1 MSCGAPPG
9 LSLRSIPPGPLWSVQ
24 RPAGPAAASERVVV
38 LAQPLGSL
46 LERGRAFRRAPRRR
60 AAYEAVEALG
70 GSAPVRHLVDQL
82 KLSPAVLD
90 GLVQQGLAR
99 VERVA
104 AVRDPFA
111 GLSSPPPPVLTEA
124 QRRGGGPAPP
134 RRPAV
139 ARA

>member
-1 MSCGAPPG
+1 MIRRPP
-9 LSLRSIPPGPLWSVQ
+9 RSTLFPYTTLFRS
-24 RPAGPAAASERVVV
+24 
-38 LAQPLGSL
+38 
-46 LERGRAFRRAPRRR
+46 LERERAFRRAPRRR

-111 GLSSPPPPVLTEA
+111 GLSSPPPPVLTED
-124 QRRGGGPAPP
+124 QRRVVDLILAGPPDVP
-134 RRPAV
+134 VLVHGVTGSGKTLVYLEVLR
-139 ARA
+139 